1 MFVIGCIIGGAVLIA
16 AFAAYGLPYPLL
28 PARIFKNTPYLMV
41 VFSGLFIT
49 VSFYLNSFPW
59 PIAAA
64 VLYPGSL
71 LSVGW
76 ITTCVGAG
84 ILLGGILAGCFVK
97 ILGHHKWQM
106 IIYNCIG
113 ASFWATMAAANPGN
127 KSTSIAVVVL
137 AHTGVGAVEC
147 IIYTLAMLLCDPE
160 DLSLSF
166 GVMASFRTLLAPV
179 ATAIYGSVLTYKLT
193 INIPKYVIP
202 VAIEQGLP
210 ASEIPPLIQG
220 LSTGNPSVLKGIAP
234 NIIAASFTAFQ
245 HAYTVTFRLIYLS
258 CLSWGLLAIV
268 FACFVPNMKNYF
280 TDFVGKKLQGREIEA
295 LMEKQSNFSHLEGR
309 SQQVEERV
317 EDA

>member
-1 MFVIGCIIGGAVLIA
+1 
-16 AFAAYGLPYPLL
+16 
-28 PARIFKNTPYLMV
+28 MV

-49 VSFYLNSFPW
+49 VSFYLNSFLW

-64 VLYPGSL
+64 GLYPGSL

-76 ITTCVGAG
+76 ITTCVGAN

-97 ILGHHKWQM
+97 ILCHHKWEM

-113 ASFWATMAAANPGN
+113 AGFWAAMAGSNPGN

-137 AHTGVGAVEC
+137 ASTVVGAVEC

-166 GVMASFRTLLAPV
+166 GVMASFRTLLASV
-179 ATAIYGSVLTYKLT
+179 ATAIYGSVLTNKLT
-193 INIPKYVIP
+193 INILKYVIP

-210 ASEIPPLIQG
+210 ASEIPSLIQG
-220 LSTGNPSVLKGIAP
+220 LSTGNPSALKGIAP
-234 NIIAASFTAFQ
+234 SIIAASFTAFQ

-258 CLSWGLLAIV
+258 CLS
-268 FACFVPNMKNYF
+268 
-280 TDFVGKKLQGREIEA
+280 
-295 LMEKQSNFSHLEGR
+295 
-309 SQQVEERV
+309 
-317 EDA
+317 